1 MCVCITAWS
10 LKLLFAIGTDSFK
23 PFGMRRKPY
32 MLAGWALILVLLLAI
47 GVGADKLTAHSWIL
61 LSMLIQ
67 FCVMLADVPGA
78 QP

>member
-1 MCVCITAWS
+1 MACTPCYEHSSPRTHPTPSLGPLCVCVTAWS

-47 GVGADKLTAHSWIL
+47 GVVGNFKYQL
-61 LSMLIQ
+61 
-67 FCVMLADVPGA
+67 
-78 QP
+78 